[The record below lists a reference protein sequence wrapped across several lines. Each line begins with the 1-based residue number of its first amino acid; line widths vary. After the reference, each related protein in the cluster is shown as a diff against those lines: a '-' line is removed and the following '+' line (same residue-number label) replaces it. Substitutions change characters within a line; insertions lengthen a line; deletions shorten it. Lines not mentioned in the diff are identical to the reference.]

1 MMTSVA
7 KHRMSFGHAPA
18 RARLF
23 ILFLAFS
30 LSPALGSAQIK
41 ILEFQPDVPV
51 CRAKRLI
58 TLYLTLGN
66 DGDRDEQGTVELHL
80 PPVVELIK
88 GNRNTPFAFRDGAGE
103 LTLSWTVQASQE
115 GRHELAVEVKPV
127 SGSPVRQTLNLLF
140 LPSVTIEKADRI
152 PDPQPVATDI
162 LVGAHHCPLWEK
174 DRPEIWRNVIRHPE
188 RTPALGF
195 YCQEQPEVADWETK
209 WAVEHGISFFVY
221 CWYRASQGGPVET
234 RLSSAIHEA
243 LFHSRFQDKIRFA
256 IMWENQRRGVAGIA
270 NEEDFLQ
277 NLLPYWI
284 ENYFRRPNYLIIDRK
299 PLLFIYRP
307 EYLIQD
313 LGSVE
318 KVAQAFAKA
327 RELCRQ
333 AGFDGIYLLGE
344 YRGTNPKHLQLMKD
358 LGLDYTFAYVWPV
371 PNNPS
376 PEEAIRAQL
385 DYIKKT
391 QELNI
396 LPQVITVSQGWSGW
410 RDEGSIWKLPPED
423 FERLM
428 REAKAFAK
436 TLPPEQLGSR
446 IILLDNWNEWGE
458 GHYIGPHREF
468 GFGYLDAVRRVFAGN
483 AATHLDLLPEDIGLG
498 PYDLPIRA
506 YYQRERESRQKART
520 WVKPI
525 VSDEALV
532 AYWTFDENKDEV
544 AAFDY
549 SGHRLGGILHQIER
563 VKGWRGTALDCRG
576 GSMIVPT
583 DERLSD
589 WAQMSVECWIRTDQP
604 DQDNRWIINRVFGG
618 AETSGFRLGIL
629 RGRPSFQIPVTAW
642 SHHLVGK
649 EPLPQ
654 GRWVHIA
661 GTFDGTTMRLYMDG
675 HEVGRME
682 RSGSVRN
689 NNRPIVVGN
698 YDVDHAAH
706 FVGELDEVRLYSRVL
721 TPEEIASRAA
731 QPAEK

>member
-1 MMTSVA
+1 MMKDSA
-7 KHRMSFGHAPA
+7 KHAITWG
-18 RARLF
+18 RAAATTRLF
-23 ILFLAFS
+23 ILLAAFS
-30 LSPALGSAQIK
+30 LGPALGSAQIK
-41 ILEFQPDVPV
+41 VAEFQPDVPV
-51 CRAKRLI
+51 CRAGRPI
-58 TLYLTLGN
+58 TLQLTLGN
-66 DGDRDEQGTVELHL
+66 DGDRDEEGTVELLL
-80 PPVVELIK
+80 PPVVELIN
-88 GNRNTPFAFRDGAGE
+88 GDRSTAFAFRDGAGE
-103 LTLSWTVQASQE
+103 VTLSWTVQAFKE
-115 GRHELAVEVKPV
+115 GRHDLAVNVNPA
-127 SGSPVRQTLNLLF
+127 GGTPLGQTLSLLF
-140 LPSVTIEKADRI
+140 LPALAVQKADKI
-152 PDPQPVATDI
+152 PEPQPVVTDM
-162 LVGAHHCPLWEK
+162 LVGAHNCPLWEK
-174 DRPEIWRNVIRHPE
+174 DRPEMWRNVIRHPE

-209 WAVEHGISFFVY
+209 WAVDHGISFFIY

-243 LFHSRFQDKIRFA
+243 LFHSRFQDKIRFT
-256 IMWENQRRGVAGIA
+256 IMWENQNRGIAGVAD
-270 NEEDFLQ
+270 EEDLLQ

-284 ENYFRRPNYLIIDRK
+284 ENYFRRPNYLVMDNK

-313 LGSVE
+313 LGSID
-318 KVAQAFAKA
+318 KVAQAFAKV
-327 RELCRQ
+327 RELCRR
-333 AGFDGIYLLGE
+333 AGFDGVYLLGE

-358 LGLDYTFAYVWPV
+358 LGLDYTFAYVWPI

-376 PEEAIRAQL
+376 PEEALRAQM

-436 TLPPEQLGSR
+436 TLPSEQLGSR

-458 GHYIGPHREF
+458 GHYIAPYREF
-468 GFGYLDAVRRVFAGN
+468 GFGYLDAVRRVFAGD
-483 AATHLDLLPEDIGLG
+483 AAPHLDLLPEDLGLG

-506 YYQRERESRQKART
+506 YYQREREIRQTARR

-525 VSDEALV
+525 VTDEGLV
-532 AYWTFDENKDEV
+532 AYWTFDENQDEV
-544 AAFDY
+544 AALDY
-549 SGHRLGGILHQIER
+549 SGHRLGGTLHQIER
-563 VKGWRGTALDCRG
+563 VKGWRGMALDCRG
-576 GSMIVPT
+576 GCMIVPT
-583 DERLSD
+583 DDRLPD
-589 WAQMSVECWIRTDQP
+589 WSQLSVECRIRTDQP
-604 DQDNRWIINRVFGG
+604 EQDNRWIINRVFGG

-629 RGRPSFQIPVTAW
+629 QGRPSLQIPVTAW
-642 SHHLVGK
+642 SHHLVGNQ
-649 EPLPQ
+649 PLPQ
-654 GRWVHIA
+654 GRWVHLA

-675 HEVGRME
+675 HEVGTME
-682 RSGSVRN
+682 RPGSVRN

-698 YDVDHAAH
+698 FDVDHAAH

-731 QPAEK
+731 QTGED